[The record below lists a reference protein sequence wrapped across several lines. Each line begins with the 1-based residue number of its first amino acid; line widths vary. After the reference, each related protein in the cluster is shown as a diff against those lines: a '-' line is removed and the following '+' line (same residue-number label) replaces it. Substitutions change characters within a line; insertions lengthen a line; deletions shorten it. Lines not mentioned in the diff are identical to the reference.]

1 LLDEGIVRTDLNG
14 FIDVNRVNAP
24 DGVVGPHR
32 EKEGSFYA
40 IREIYCP
47 GKISLKKLPEQFDG
61 TVPVENRY
69 HFTNLKDCRFEWQ
82 LVSFSTVTDRQAVH
96 NVQKSGIAKSPDVQP
111 LEFGTLNLE
120 LPADYKKYDALY
132 LKVFDRSGDEIYCY
146 SWEIGENLRH
156 VSQLVKMDISE
167 QEKQQREKLKA
178 AGIEADNILPI
189 EQQSADLSKEKGVSE
204 LTENDSLYT
213 LKASGIAVTF
223 SKKDGKI
230 RKVTNDLGLPLP
242 FGNGPVLVSGN
253 AKLESIQPVKGNKSY
268 SLEMTYSGDM
278 KKVTWTMF
286 SSGWLAMDYEYQVSG
301 EQMFAGISFDF
312 PESDV
317 IGAKWLG
324 KGPEHVWKNRTAGG
338 VLDVYQRMYNNKLP
352 ADNTWGLP
360 QFKGYFPEVSWM
372 EFNTVD
378 GKFTVVAQEDDL
390 FVRLFN
396 FYGISGPKNYPVLPV
411 GDISFLDA
419 IPPVGTKLAMGIS
432 NDTWNLG
439 PMGELNKMDKSV
451 NRTLYFYFGLLN

>member
-1 LLDEGIVRTDLNG
+1 M
-14 FIDVNRVNAP
+14 
-24 DGVVGPHR
+24 
-32 EKEGSFYA
+32 
-40 IREIYCP
+40 
-47 GKISLKKLPEQFDG
+47 
-61 TVPVENRY
+61 
-69 HFTNLKDCRFEWQ
+69 
-82 LVSFSTVTDRQAVH
+82 
-96 NVQKSGIAKSPDVQP
+96 KSGVLISPDVKP
-111 LEFGTLNLE
+111 LEHGILDFGLRSSDSGL
-120 LPADYKKYDALY
+120 LSDYKKYDALY
-132 LKVFDRSGDEIYCY
+132 LRVFDPLGEEIYCY
-146 SWEIGENLRH
+146 TWKIGGNLRA

-189 EQQSADLSKEKGVSE
+189 EQQSSDLSKESGTTE

-230 RKVTNDLGLPLP
+230 QKVANDLGLPLP
-242 FGNGPVLVSGN
+242 FSNGPVLVSGN
-253 AKLESIQPVKGNKSY
+253 ARLESIKPVKTDKIY
-268 SLEMTYSGDM
+268 SLEMSYSGDL
-278 KKVTWTMF
+278 KKVTWMMF
-286 SSGWLAMDYEYQVSG
+286 SSGWLAMDYEYQVAG
-301 EQMFAGISFDF
+301 EQKFTGISFDF

-324 KGPEHVWKNRTAGG
+324 KGPVHVWKNRTAGG
-338 VLDVYQRMYNNKLP
+338 VLNVYQRMYNNRLP
-352 ADNTWGLP
+352 ADNSWGLP

-396 FYGISGPKNYPVLPV
+396 FYGISGPKNYPEPPV

-419 IPPVGTKLAMGIS
+419 IPPIGTKLAMGIS

-439 PMGELNKMDKSV
+439 PMGELNKMDKPV
-451 NRTLYFYFGLLN
+451 KRTLYFYFGLLN

>member
-1 LLDEGIVRTDLNG
+1 
-14 FIDVNRVNAP
+14 
-24 DGVVGPHR
+24 
-32 EKEGSFYA
+32 
-40 IREIYCP
+40 
-47 GKISLKKLPEQFDG
+47 
-61 TVPVENRY
+61 
-69 HFTNLKDCRFEWQ
+69 
-82 LVSFSTVTDRQAVH
+82 
-96 NVQKSGIAKSPDVQP
+96 

-120 LPADYKKYDALY
+120 LPADYKKCDALY
-132 LKVFDRSGDEIYCY
+132 LKVFDRSGEEIYCY
-146 SWEIGENLRH
+146 SWKIGGNLRA

-189 EQQSADLSKEKGVSE
+189 EQQSADLTKENGVAE

-213 LKASGIAVTF
+213 LKASGISVTF

-242 FGNGPVLVSGN
+242 FTNGPVLVSGN
-253 AKLESIQPVKGNKSY
+253 AKLESIQAKKAEKSC
-268 SLEMTYSGDM
+268 SLEMSYSGDM
-278 KKVTWTMF
+278 KKVVWTMF
-286 SSGWLAMDYEYQVSG
+286 SSGWLAMDYEYQVAG
-301 EQMFAGISFDF
+301 EQKFCGLSFDF

-324 KGPEHVWKNRTAGG
+324 KGPAHVWKNRTAGG
-338 VLDVYQRMYNNKLP
+338 VLDVYQRMYNNRLP
-352 ADNTWGLP
+352 ADNSWGLP

-378 GKFTVVAQEDDL
+378 GKFTVVAQDDDL

-396 FYGISGPKNYPVLPV
+396 FYGISGPKNYPELPV

-419 IPPVGTKLAMGIS
+419 IPPIGTKLAMGIS

-439 PMGELNKMDKSV
+439 PMGELNKMDKPV
-451 NRTLYFYFGLLN
+451 KRTLYFYFGLLN